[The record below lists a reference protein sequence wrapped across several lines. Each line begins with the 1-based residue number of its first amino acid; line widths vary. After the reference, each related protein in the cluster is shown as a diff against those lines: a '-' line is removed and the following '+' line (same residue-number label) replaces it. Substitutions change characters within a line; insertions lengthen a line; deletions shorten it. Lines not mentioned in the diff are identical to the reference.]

1 MTIIFPSEHKH
12 VADYVIE
19 QTKDFNFI
27 IKKNKNGAKDMKI
40 DAFVVD
46 ELMKG
51 NKKVVVTDERGKN
64 LSHNFEISSKV
75 LE

>member
-1 MTIIFPSEHKH
+1 MTITFPGEYKNI
-12 VADYVIE
+12 ADYVIE

-27 IKKNKNGAKDMKI
+27 IKKNRNGAKDMKI

-51 NKKVVVTDERGKN
+51 SKKVVVTDERGKN
-64 LSHNFEISSKV
+64 LSHNFII
-75 LE
+75 